1 VIPPRFVIRQHET
14 RGAYGFKPVS
24 HSSRAPADSE
34 MAYPINPAAAGA
46 VWALVVQAE
55 TAVDGQRTVDAYAR
69 C

>member
-1 VIPPRFVIRQHET
+1 VIPPRFVIRQ
-14 RGAYGFKPVS
+14 PVEAVS
-24 HSSRAPADSE
+24 SSRSPDSSRAPADSE